1 MIADMDSLKVGLVGL
16 GNVGCGTLQIL
27 IENKEQLAHKLG
39 IPVEVAMLCSRS
51 VHSRKLPAGAESI
64 AKTTDWR
71 DVVSNPEVDVVAEL
85 VGGTGAASDVI
96 EAALANGKA
105 VVTANKELMAKRG
118 VELWQ
123 KASEAG
129 RPLAMEASVAGGI
142 PIHTVL
148 REGIVGDRIE
158 AMAGILNGTCNFILT
173 EMEKAGRG
181 FDEVLAEAQ
190 KLGYAEADPSAD
202 VDGYD
207 ARSKLAILAA
217 LAFGCRVPVEDIYV
231 EGIRRVS
238 DVDFSYAAQLRH
250 TIRLL
255 CVARLSSEGLALSV
269 RPTLLPKSAILASVS
284 GSYNAIWVKGAYGSD
299 SFYYGRGAGPL
310 PTGVA
315 VVSDIIHAGRE
326 LLSCR
331 QNRVSPYSFRQLSA
345 YRPAPPESFKQ
356 PYYLRFRVENRFGII
371 ADLATILRDHGI
383 GIDAV
388 GQLPISNWRDLP
400 FVITVEAATHGQV
413 QGAVETMSRL
423 EYLIE
428 PPLVMPMLAE
438 F

>member
-1 MIADMDSLKVGLVGL
+1 MDSLKVGIVGA
-16 GNVGCGTLQIL
+16 GNVGTGTLQIL
-27 IENKEQLAHKLG
+27 FENKEQLAHKLG

-51 VHSRKLPAGAESI
+51 IHSRELPPGAESI

-71 DVVSNPEVDVVAEL
+71 ELVNNPEIDVVAEL
-85 VGGTGAASDVI
+85 IGGTGVAADVI

-123 KASEAG
+123 MASDAG

-148 REGIVGDRIE
+148 REGIVGDRIDS
-158 AMAGILNGTCNFILT
+158 MAGILNGTCNFILT

-190 KLGYAEADPSAD
+190 SLGYAEADPSAD
-202 VDGYD
+202 VDGFD

-217 LAFGCRVPVEDIYV
+217 LAFGCRVPVEDIFV
-231 EGIRRVS
+231 DGIRRVS
-238 DVDFSYAAQLRH
+238 DVDFSYAAQLQH

-255 CVARLSSEGLALSV
+255 CVARISPEGLALSV
-269 RPTLLPKSAILASVS
+269 RPTLLPKAAILASVS
-284 GSYNAIWVKGAYGSD
+284 GSYNAVWVKGVYGAD
-299 SFYYGRGAGPL
+299 TFYYGRGAGPL

-326 LLSCR
+326 LRSGR
-331 QNRVSPYSFRQLSA
+331 QNRVSPYSFRQLA
-345 YRPAPPESFKQ
+345 EYQPAPPESFKQ

-371 ADLATILRDHGI
+371 ADLAGILRDHGI

-388 GQLPISNWRDLP
+388 GQLPITNWRDLP
-400 FVITVEAATHGQV
+400 FVITVEPATHGQIEE
-413 QGAVETMSRL
+413 AVATMSRL
-423 EYLIE
+423 EYLLE
-428 PPLVMPMLAE
+428 TPLVMPMLTG

>member
-1 MIADMDSLKVGLVGL
+1 MDSLKVGIVGA
-16 GNVGCGTLQIL
+16 GNVGSGTLQIL
-27 IENKEQLAHKLG
+27 FENKEQLAHKLG
-39 IPVEVAMLCSRS
+39 IPVEVAMICSRS
-51 VHSRKLPAGAESI
+51 IHSRELPAGAESI

-71 DVVSNPEVDVVAEL
+71 EVVNNPEIDVVAEL
-85 VGGTGAASDVI
+85 IGGTGVAAEVI

-123 KASEAG
+123 MASDAG

-148 REGIVGDRIE
+148 REGIVGDRIDS
-158 AMAGILNGTCNFILT
+158 MAGILNGTCNFILT

-202 VDGYD
+202 VDGFD

-217 LAFGCRVPVEDIYV
+217 LAFGCRVPVEDIFV
-231 EGIRRVS
+231 DGIRRVS
-238 DVDFSYAAQLRH
+238 DVDFSYAAQLQH

-255 CVARLSSEGLALSV
+255 CVARISPEGLALSV
-269 RPTLLPKSAILASVS
+269 RPTLLPKAAILASVS
-284 GSYNAIWVKGAYGSD
+284 GSYNAVWVKGVYGAD
-299 SFYYGRGAGPL
+299 TFYYGRGAGPL

-326 LLSCR
+326 LRSGR
-331 QNRVSPYSFRQLSA
+331 QNRVSPYSFRQLA
-345 YRPAPPESFKQ
+345 EYQPAPPESFKQ

-371 ADLATILRDHGI
+371 ADLAGILRDHGI

-388 GQLPISNWRDLP
+388 GQLPITNWRDLP
-400 FVITVEAATHGQV
+400 FVITVEPATHGQIEE
-413 QGAVETMSRL
+413 AVATMSRL
-423 EYLIE
+423 EYLLE
-428 PPLVMPMLAE
+428 PPLVMPMLTG

>member
-1 MIADMDSLKVGLVGL
+1 MDSLKVGLVGL
-16 GNVGCGTLQIL
+16 GNVGSGTLQIL
-27 IENKEQLAHKLG
+27 LENKEQLTHKLG
-39 IPVEVAMLCSRS
+39 IPVEVTLICSPS
-51 VHSRKLPAGAESI
+51 VHSRRLPAGAESI
-64 AKTTDWR
+64 RKTTDWR
-71 DVVSNPEVDVVAEL
+71 EVATGSDIDVVAEL
-85 VGGTGAASDVI
+85 VGGTGVASEVI
-96 EAALANGKA
+96 EASLASGKA

-118 VELWQ
+118 VELWRM
-123 KASEAG
+123 ASAAG

-181 FDEVLAEAQ
+181 FDEVLTEAQ
-190 KLGYAEADPSAD
+190 QLGYAEADPSAD

-238 DVDFSYAAQLRH
+238 DVDFAYASQLGH

-255 CVARLSSEGLALSV
+255 GVARISEDGLALSV
-269 RPTLLPKSAILASVS
+269 RPALLPKSAILANVS
-284 GSYNAIWVKGAYGSD
+284 GSYNAIWVKGAYGAD
-299 SFYYGRGAGPL
+299 SFYYGRGAGAL

-326 LLSCR
+326 MLSCR
-331 QNRVSPYSFRQLSA
+331 QNRVSPYSFRQLSM
-345 YRPAPPESFKQ
+345 YKPAPAASFKQ

-371 ADLATILRDHGI
+371 ADLAAILRDHGI

-388 GQLPISNWRDLP
+388 GQIPITNWRDLP
-400 FVITVEAATHGQV
+400 FVITVEPATHGQI

-423 EYLIE
+423 EYLVDA
-428 PPLVMPMLAE
+428 PLVMPMLTG

>member
-1 MIADMDSLKVGLVGL
+1 MDSLKVGLIGA
-16 GNVGCGTLQIL
+16 GNVGSGTLQIL
-27 IENKEQLAHKLG
+27 IENKEQLTHKLG
-39 IPVEVAMLCSRS
+39 IPVEVKLVCSPSIHGRA
-51 VHSRKLPAGAESI
+51 LPAGAESI
-64 AKTTDWR
+64 GKTTDWR
-71 DVVSNPEVDVVAEL
+71 EVVNHPEIDVVAEL
-85 VGGTGAASDVI
+85 IGGTTVASEVI

-123 KASEAG
+123 KASAAG

-181 FDEVLAEAQ
+181 FSEVLAEAQ
-190 KLGYAEADPSAD
+190 ALGYAEADPSAD
-202 VDGYD
+202 VDGFD

-238 DVDFSYAAQLRH
+238 DVDFAYASQLQH

-255 CVARLSSEGLALSV
+255 CVARLSPEGLALSV
-269 RPTLLPKSAILASVS
+269 RPTLLPKAAILASVS
-284 GSYNAIWVKGAYGSD
+284 GSYNAVWVKGAYGAD
-299 SFYYGRGAGPL
+299 TFYYGRGAGPL

-326 LLSCR
+326 LLSGR
-331 QNRVSPYSFRQLSA
+331 QNRVSPYSFRQLA
-345 YRPAPPESFKQ
+345 EYRPAPPESFKQ

-388 GQLPISNWRDLP
+388 GQLPITNWRDLP
-400 FVITVEAATHGQV
+400 FVITVEPATHGQIL
-413 QGAVETMSRL
+413 GAVETMSRL
-423 EYLIE
+423 DYLLE
-428 PPLVMPMLAE
+428 TPLVMPMLTG